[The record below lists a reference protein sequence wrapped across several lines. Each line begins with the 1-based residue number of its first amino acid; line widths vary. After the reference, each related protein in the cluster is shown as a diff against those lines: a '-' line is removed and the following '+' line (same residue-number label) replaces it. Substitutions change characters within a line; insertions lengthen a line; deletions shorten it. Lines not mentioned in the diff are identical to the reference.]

1 MVLHLCFRLALE
13 TQENATLV
21 FEQSVV
27 VKQRGGLSMS
37 ETATCI
43 AALLDVLKPHYDE
56 QSSPEEVALE

>member
-27 VKQRGGLSMS
+27 LKLHSNP
-37 ETATCI
+37 
-43 AALLDVLKPHYDE
+43 LLVYWDRPFNKCP
-56 QSSPEEVALE
+56 